1 MKTTNLI
8 KAQMVLVGLGVALAF
23 APAARAQQE
32 VDPDHYDITAAQ
44 AGPEQAKVLPAQ
56 HNEAAQAR
64 KAPKLARVRL
74 VELADTRTQELG
86 EGQGSQKV
94 KPILQARIRTARKE
108 KELVKV
114 SPE

>member
-23 APAARAQQE
+23 APATRAQQE
-32 VDPDHYDITAAQ
+32 VDPDHYDLTAAQ
-44 AGPEQAKVLPAQ
+44 AGPEQAKALPAQ

-64 KAPKLARVRL
+64 KAPKLAAVRM
-74 VELADTRTQELG
+74 VELADTRTQELA
-86 EGQGSQKV
+86 EGQGPRKV

-108 KELVKV
+108 KELAKV